1 MGLSIKD
8 ADTERL
14 VRELALRRGT
24 GVTGA
29 VKLAVSNELARDDHV
44 RERDFERLWADI
56 QEIQRRFAEESSG
69 KTLEEIDADMYDE
82 NGAPH

>member
-14 VRELALRRGT
+14 VRELAHRRGT

-29 VKLAVSNELARDDHV
+29 VRLAVSNELARDDEA

-56 QEIQRRFAEESSG
+56 QELQRQFAERSNG
-69 KTLEEIDADMYDE
+69 KTLEEIEADMYDD
-82 NGAPH
+82 NGAPC

>member
-14 VRELALRRGT
+14 VRELAKRRGT

-29 VKLAVSNELARDDHV
+29 VKLAVTNELAREDDARNRNFDEV
-44 RERDFERLWADI
+44 WA
-56 QEIQRRFAEESSG
+56 EIQKIQKRYAARGPAM
-69 KTLEEIDADMYDE
+69 TAEEIDAWMYDE
-82 NGAPH
+82 NGLPH

>member
-14 VRELALRRGT
+14 VRELAQRRGT

-29 VKLAVSNELARDDHV
+29 IRLAVSNDLSRDDEA

-56 QEIQRRFAEESSG
+56 QEIQRQFAEGASG
-69 KTLEEIDADMYDE
+69 KTLEEIEADMYDE
-82 NGAPH
+82 NGAPR